1 MRTYPSPQKYKE
13 AWQTLIQ
20 HLDAGR
26 IHPSSSPC
34 ASPAF
39 IVPKAN
45 PNVLPHWVNDYHQLN
60 ENTVT
65 DSHPLAC
72 IDDILNDCMKG
83 KIWATIDMT
92 NSFFQTWMH
101 PDHIP
106 LTVVTTPLGCYEWLI
121 MPMGLKNVLAIHQRC
136 VTLALRQ
143 YIGKIC
149 HIYLDDTV
157 IWSNSIG
164 QHGQNV
170 RIILQALCDA
180 HLYVNPDKTHLFCRE
195 IDFLGH
201 HISMCSIEADSKKAD
216 CILAWPQPKSATDV
230 CTFLGLVCYL
240 AVFLPSLAE
249 HTVLS

>member
-1 MRTYPSPQKYKE
+1 M
-13 AWQTLIQ
+13 
-20 HLDAGR
+20 
-26 IHPSSSPC
+26 
-34 ASPAF
+34 
-39 IVPKAN
+39 
-45 PNVLPHWVNDYHQLN
+45 
-60 ENTVT
+60 VT
-65 DSHPLAC
+65 DSHPLPC

-101 PDHIP
+101 PDHIL
-106 LTVVTTPLGCYEWLI
+106 LTVVTTPLGCYEWLV

-149 HIYLDDTV
+149 HIYLNNIV

-164 QHGQNV
+164 QHEQNV

-180 HLYVNPDKTHLFCRE
+180 HLYVNPDKMHLFCQE